1 MNAPARLNEGGLIDR
16 SRPIHFTFNGTRY
29 SAFQGDTLASA
40 LLANG
45 VRLIARSFKYHRPR
59 GLIGAG
65 GEDPC
70 GLVQLEDGPFS
81 TPNLR
86 ATEIEVY
93 DGLSARSVNAWPSV
107 GFDIGV
113 INNLLSSV
121 FVAGFYYKTF
131 MHPQSFWMRYYEPLI
146 RRLAGMGRAPEAAD
160 PEAYDHRHARTDL
173 LIAGAGPAGLTA
185 ALVAAEAG
193 LSVMLID
200 EGAHP
205 GGQLLDGGADI
216 DGQPAQD
223 WLAARLAG
231 IEAHENIT
239 LLKRTTVFGLYDQN
253 LAAAVE
259 RVSDHLP
266 PQARRGAIRQRLW
279 WIRARHVLIAAGAHE
294 RPLVFDG
301 NDRPGVMLASAV
313 HSYLKR
319 FAVRAGRQAVL
330 FANNDNAWHQ
340 AFSCARAGLDVTHIA
355 DIRRDP
361 DPALLEQ
368 AEALGIAVL
377 SGHAVHT
384 THGARALNAVELA
397 PIDENGII
405 DGRNRQRIACDVLM
419 MSGGWNPA
427 VHLFSQ
433 AQGKL
438 AYDEARACFV
448 PDGIDRPVSAIG
460 AASGYFTLGELLP
473 QAVQTAERI
482 ARDLGHAPAPTA
494 IPETGGDIQEGA
506 GTAIRPLW
514 QVDYNDGKR
523 HKAFVDLQN
532 DVTADDIA
540 LAAREGYTSVEHV
553 KRYTTTGMGTDQGR
567 TSNVNALALLAA
579 QTGRSIP
586 ETGTTTFRPP
596 YAPVT
601 FGALAGRAVGR
612 LVSPLRRT
620 ALDGWHERAG
630 AVFENVGPWRRPYCY
645 PRPGETEAEAVTREC
660 LAVRRAAGLI
670 DASTLGK
677 IEVHGP
683 DAGEFLNRVYVN
695 AFKKLGLNR
704 CRYGMMCREDGHLF
718 DDGVVTRLAE
728 ERYYLTTTTGNAAA
742 VFAWLEDWL
751 QSEWPDL
758 KVYVTSVTET
768 WSTLTLTGPKARGIL
783 ARLCPES
790 DLSNEA
796 LPHMSMREGEIAGT
810 RARIFRISFTGEIS
824 YEINIPWHEAEKVW
838 NAILAAGADDGL
850 TPCGTEAMHVLRAEK
865 GYIIIGQDTDGE
877 QTPADMGYGR
887 MVSKKKHFIGSTAM
901 FRGDNLRTDRR
912 HLVGLAVTDE
922 NPAPLQEGGQIS
934 PGADTAKPV
943 KAIGH
948 VTSSYFSPHLHR
960 PIALAL
966 VAGGQARMGET
977 VHIHTLEGVRP
988 ARIVRPVFYDEE
1000 GKRLHD

>member
-1 MNAPARLNEGGLIDR
+1 MTARLGEGGLIDR

-29 SAFQGDTLASA
+29 SGFQGDTLASA

-86 ATEIEVY
+86 VTEIELY

-107 GFDIGV
+107 RFDIGV

-146 RRLAGMGRAPEAAD
+146 RRLAGMGRAPETAD

-173 LIAGAGPAGLTA
+173 LIIGAGPAGLSA
-185 ALVAAEAG
+185 ALAAAGAG
-193 LSVMLID
+193 LSVMILD
-200 EGAHP
+200 EGPHP
-205 GGQLLDGGADI
+205 GGLLPDGDYEI
-216 DGQPAQD
+216 DGRPGRE
-223 WLAARLAG
+223 WLKDQLSAIA
-231 IEAHENIT
+231 AHENIALIT
-239 LLKRTTVFGLYDQN
+239 RTTLFGLYDQN
-253 LAAAVE
+253 FAAAVE
-259 RVSDHLP
+259 RVSDHLA
-266 PQARRGAIRQRLW
+266 PQARQGAIRQRLW
-279 WIRARHVLIAAGAHE
+279 WIRARHVLIATGAHE
-294 RPLVFDG
+294 RPLVFEG

-313 HSYLKR
+313 RSYLKR

-340 AFSCARAGLDVTHIA
+340 AFDCANAGLNVTHIV
-355 DIRRDP
+355 DIRRET
-361 DPALLEQ
+361 DPALQER
-368 AEALGIAVL
+368 AAALGIGVFA
-377 SGHAVHT
+377 GYGIRT
-384 THGARALNAVELA
+384 THGGRDLSGVEIA

-405 DGRNRQRIACDVLM
+405 AASGGQRIACDLLM

-438 AYDEARACFV
+438 AYDDARACFI
-448 PDGIDRPVSAIG
+448 PDTIDRPVSVIG
-460 AASGYFTLGELLP
+460 AASGRFTLGELLP

-482 ARDLGHAPAPTA
+482 ARDLGYTPSPAPIPDIGDTA
-494 IPETGGDIQEGA
+494 REGDPA
-506 GTAIRPLW
+506 AIRPLW
-514 QVDYNDGKR
+514 QVDYNDGRR

-540 LAAREGYTSVEHV
+540 LAAREGYKSVEHV

-630 AVFENVGPWRRPYCY
+630 AVFENVGQWRRPYCY
-645 PRPGETEAEAVTREC
+645 PHPGETEAEAVAREC
-660 LAVRRAAGLI
+660 LAVRRAAGII

-683 DAGEFLNRVYVN
+683 DAGEFLNRFYVN
-695 AFKKLGLNR
+695 GFKKLGLHR
-704 CRYGMMCREDGHLF
+704 CRYGLMCHEDGHLF

-728 ERYYLTTTTGNAAA
+728 GHYYLTTTTGNAAA
-742 VFAWLEDWL
+742 VFAWFEDWL
-751 QSEWPDL
+751 QSEWPEL
-758 KVYVTSVTET
+758 KVYVTSVTEA

-783 ARLCPES
+783 ASLCPAL
-790 DLSNEA
+790 DLSDDSF
-796 LPHMSMREGEIAGT
+796 PHMSMRNAEIAGT
-810 RARIFRISFTGEIS
+810 MARIFRISFTGEIS
-824 YEINIPWHEAEKVW
+824 YEINIPWHEAEQVW
-838 NAILAAGADDGL
+838 DAVLAAGTGEGL
-850 TPCGTEAMHVLRAEK
+850 TPYGTEAMHVLRAEK

-887 MVSKKKHFIGSTAM
+887 MVSTKKHFIGSTVM
-901 FRGDNLRTDRR
+901 FRGDNLRADRR
-912 HLVGLAVTDE
+912 QLVGLATADD
-922 NPAPLQEGGQIS
+922 NPAPLEEGGQIS
-934 PGADTAKPV
+934 PGADTVKPV

-948 VTSSYFSPHLHR
+948 VTSSYASPHLNR

-966 VAGGQARMGET
+966 VAGGRNRMGET
-977 VHIHTLEGVRP
+977 VYIHTLDGVRP
-988 ARIVRPVFYDEE
+988 ARIVAPVFYDEE